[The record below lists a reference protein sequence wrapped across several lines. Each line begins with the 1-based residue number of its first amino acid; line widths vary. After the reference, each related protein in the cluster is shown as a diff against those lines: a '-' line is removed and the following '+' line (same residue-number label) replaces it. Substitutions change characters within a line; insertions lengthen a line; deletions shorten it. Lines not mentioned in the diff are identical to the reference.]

1 MTYLE
6 RLAVELTAGLAL
18 VAEEARARH
27 RDYLGRAQ
35 LADGGWAGREGP
47 SDLYYTGFALR
58 SLGILDAL
66 TPEITRRAGEYLNSC
81 RQQRTSVVDFF
92 SFLYSA
98 ALLQVSGGPD
108 LLAEVATGWE
118 DRIALELNSFRT
130 PDGGY
135 AKTPGASS
143 GSTYHTFLVALCHEM
158 IERPL
163 PATECVVDFLQSRQR
178 EDGGF
183 VEIGPMRRSG
193 TNPTAAAVATLR
205 MFHQPVGPDVIKFLT
220 SMVGPDGALRANGR
234 IPASDLLSTF
244 TGLWTLH
251 ELGAVERIDRPALGR
266 FAEALDHP
274 DGGFRAGLWDNH
286 VDVEYTFYGLGTLA
300 LLAARS

>member
-6 RLAVELTAGLAL
+6 RLAVVLTSGLAL
-18 VAEEARARH
+18 VPEDARARH
-27 RDYLGRAQ
+27 RDYLSRIQ
-35 LADGGWAGREGP
+35 QDDGGWAGREGP

-66 TPEITRRAGEYLNSC
+66 TPEITRRAGEYLHSC

-108 LLAEVATGWE
+108 LFAEVTTGWE
-118 DRIALELNSFRT
+118 DRIARELNGFRT
-130 PDGGY
+130 SDGGY

-158 IERPL
+158 IDRPL
-163 PATECVVDFLQSRQR
+163 QATERLVGFLHSRQR

-183 VEIGPMRRSG
+183 VEIGPMKRSG

-205 MFHQPVGPDVIKFLT
+205 MLHHPIEAYVVEFLT
-220 SMVGPDGALRANGR
+220 SMAGPDGGLRANGR

-251 ELGAVERIDRPALGR
+251 ELGTGDRLARAALKR
-266 FAEALDHP
+266 FASGLAQP
-274 DGGFRAGLWDNH
+274 DGGFRAGLWDSH

-300 LLAARS
+300 LLSGFA